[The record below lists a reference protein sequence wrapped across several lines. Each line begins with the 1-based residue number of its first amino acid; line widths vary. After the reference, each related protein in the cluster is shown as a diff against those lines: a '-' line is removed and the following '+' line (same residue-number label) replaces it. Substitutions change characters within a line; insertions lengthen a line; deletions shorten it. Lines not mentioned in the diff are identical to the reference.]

1 VLDITDARRAFSG
14 IAAVDGLSVQVKPG
28 QVVGLIGPNGAGKTT
43 AVNLVCGVYKLD
55 SGAITLGPERIDTLQ
70 AYQLARM
77 GIVRTFQTCR
87 LFEGLTVRDNIRLA
101 ASSRRSSTIGSG
113 GGALSARATRSDRQ
127 FGEELMDEL
136 GIAELADLEAV
147 KLPYAHQRRVEI
159 SRALA
164 LEPKYILLD
173 EPAAGMSET
182 EAKELHDLVRMI
194 ADRGVGIL
202 VIDHNVGWVLSL
214 CDRISVM
221 NAGTLIAEGTPEQV
235 RSNDDVKAAYLG

>member
-1 VLDITDARRAFSG
+1 
-14 IAAVDGLSVQVKPG
+14 
-28 QVVGLIGPNGAGKTT
+28 
-43 AVNLVCGVYKLD
+43 
-55 SGAITLGPERIDTLQ
+55 
-70 AYQLARM
+70 M
-77 GIVRTFQTCR
+77 H
-87 LFEGLTVRDNIRLA
+87 
-101 ASSRRSSTIGSG
+101 
-113 GGALSARATRSDRQ
+113 
-127 FGEELMDEL
+127 EL
-136 GIAELADLEAV
+136 GIAELADLEAI

-182 EAKELHDLVRMI
+182 EAEELHDLVRMI

-221 NAGTLIAEGTPEQV
+221 NVGTLIAEGTPEQV